1 MKAKYFLQLVGLSAL
16 WGASFMLLRIA
27 SPLLGPQVLTAL
39 RVSLATLTLAIIMRV
54 MRQRW
59 PWSHW
64 RELVLLGVLSVAAP
78 FVLFSWAALHLPA
91 GYSALL
97 NSTAVMFGTFAAAW
111 LKEDTL
117 TPRKLIGCLCGFA
130 GVALIVQLGPVQPTP
145 TVILAAMACVGAAAA
160 FGISAPLMKR
170 ATSHMQPLQIAA
182 GIHAVSLPLLLPGAA
197 WTWPHAQFTLSA
209 LAIAA
214 LLGIITSGLAYWIH
228 LRIVVHVTPVAAMSP
243 MFMVPVFGVA
253 WGHVFLGEPLSSG
266 TYAGGALVLLAS
278 ALVSGFKPWRNRWRK
293 EVDALNPKP

>member
-145 TVILAAMACVGAAAA
+145 TVILAAIACVGAAAA

-278 ALVSGFKPWRNRWRK
+278 ALVSGFNPWRNRWRK

>member
-27 SPLLGPQVLTAL
+27 SPVLGPNVLTAL
-39 RVSLATLTLAIIMRV
+39 RVALATLTLAILMRAIGH
-54 MRQRW
+54 RW
-59 PWSHW
+59 PREHW
-64 RELVLLGVLSVAAP
+64 RELAILGGLSIAVP

-97 NSTAVMFGTFAAAW
+97 NSTAVMFGTFSAAW

-145 TVILAAMACVGAAAA
+145 TVILAALACIGAAAA

-170 ATSHMQPLQIAA
+170 ATSRMQPLQIAA
-182 GIHAVSLPLLLPGAA
+182 GIHAASLLMLLPGAA
-197 WTWPHAQFTLSA
+197 WSWPQAQFTPIA
-209 LAIAA
+209 LAIAT
-214 LLGIITSGLAYWIH
+214 LLGIVTSGLAYWVH

-253 WGHVFLGEPLSSG
+253 WGHVFLGEPLSPG
-266 TYAGGALVLLAS
+266 IYAGGALVLLAS
-278 ALVSGFKPWRNRWRK
+278 ALVSGLNPWRK
-293 EVDALNPKP
+293 ATDSLVAKP

>member
-278 ALVSGFKPWRNRWRK
+278 ALVSGFNPWRNRWRK